1 MTRPDD
7 GRRWTC
13 ATMSADA
20 DAAYSERVVVVPP
33 TRRDGEVTLG
43 ILGRAGLDCQL
54 ASDLSAAAELIPS
67 GIGALILTDI
77 ALTGPEMPRLVQAL
91 AAQPPWSNLPVLA
104 LCREGSQSPAV
115 TRLLQGMTNVTV
127 LDRPSSAR
135 AICSAVRACL
145 RGRRWQYQIR
155 DQIGELQQ
163 VENAL
168 RRADRRKD
176 EFIATLAHELRNPL
190 APLRTGLHLLRRL
203 PPGDE
208 KSGRV
213 QDMMER
219 QLSMLVKL
227 IDELLDVSRIATGK
241 IVLQYER
248 LDMREVLRA
257 AVESCEPLVQSAGH
271 QLALRLPDRPVWTMG
286 DAARLAQA
294 VSNLLNNAAKY
305 TPNGGLIEL
314 ALAKSRG
321 DVVVSVSDNGLGIPP
336 ELLDR
341 VFDMF
346 AQVNRTLDR
355 SQGGLGIGLSLVRS
369 VVALHGGSVN
379 ARSAGPGQG
388 SCFTLRIPAAGRMRP
403 AEPVPDATGP
413 VDVPRTG
420 PAARRL
426 RVLVVDDNIDAA
438 DSLAALVQAMG
449 HEVRVAYGGAAG
461 LKEATG
467 FLPEAVF
474 CDLGMPGVNGLELAG
489 RLRAD
494 PRFDGTS
501 LIAVTGWGGDDDKDR
516 TRGAGF
522 DEHLTK
528 PAGPDNLGA
537 LLARLANQPHAGA
550 QAEPST

>member
-1 MTRPDD
+1 MN
-7 GRRWTC
+7 
-13 ATMSADA
+13 ADA
-20 DAAYSERVVVVPP
+20 NAAYSERVVVVPP
-33 TRRDGEVTLG
+33 TRRDGEVTLA
-43 ILGRAGLDCQL
+43 ILGRAGIDCEL
-54 ASDLSAAAELIPS
+54 APDVGAAATLVMR
-67 GIGALILTDI
+67 GIGALILTDVSLV
-77 ALTGPEMPRLVQAL
+77 APEMLHMVQAL
-91 AAQPPWSNLPVLA
+91 AAQPAWSNLPVLA

-115 TRLLQGMTNVTV
+115 THLLQGMTNVTV

-190 APLRTGLHLLRRL
+190 APLRTGLHLMRRL

-208 KSGRV
+208 KVTRV
-213 QDMMER
+213 QAMMER
-219 QLSMLVKL
+219 QLTMLVKL

-248 LDMREVLRA
+248 LDMRDVLRG
-257 AVESCEPLVQSAGH
+257 AVESCEPLLQAAGH
-271 QLALRLPDRPVWTMG
+271 QLALKLPDRPLWIMG

-305 TPNGGLIEL
+305 TPNGGHIEL

-321 DVVVSVSDNGLGIPP
+321 DVVVSVSDDGLGIPP
-336 ELLDR
+336 QLLDR

-388 SCFTLRIPAAGRMRP
+388 SCFTLRIPAGGRMRP
-403 AEPVPDATGP
+403 TELAPDAGQP
-413 VDVPRTG
+413 AAVSG

-438 DSLAALVQAMG
+438 DSLAALVQAIG

-461 LKEATG
+461 LKEAAD
-467 FLPEAVF
+467 FLPEAIF

-494 PRFDGTS
+494 SRFDGTS
-501 LIAVTGWGGDDDKDR
+501 LIAVTGWGGDDDKER

-537 LLARLANQPHAGA
+537 LLARLANQPRAGA
-550 QAEPST
+550 EAESST